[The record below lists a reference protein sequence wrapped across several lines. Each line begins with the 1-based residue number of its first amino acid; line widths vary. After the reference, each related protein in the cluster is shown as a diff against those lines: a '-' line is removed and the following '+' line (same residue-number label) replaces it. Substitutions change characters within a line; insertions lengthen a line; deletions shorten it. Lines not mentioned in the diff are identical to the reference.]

1 MSSESLILLGLLV
14 VVLVLQLLALL
25 RRPSTTALEHALRAE
40 QRDGRGE
47 LREQL
52 EGLARQ
58 QDARLETFARNLTE
72 LSTRTDQR
80 LDLLR
85 DALGEDARKAREES
99 GLAQQRTG
107 ELLTLRLT
115 ELRTQ
120 LEGFG
125 QQQETR
131 IQVFGQQLTELIAR
145 TDTHMAALL
154 MRWPKTPARGA
165 RKPGNRN
172 SASPKRWASA

>member
-1 MSSESLILLGLLV
+1 M
-14 VVLVLQLLALL
+14 
-25 RRPSTTALEHALRAE
+25 
-40 QRDGRGE
+40 
-47 LREQL
+47 REQL

-58 QDARLETFARNLTE
+58 QDGRLETFARNLTE

-99 GLAQQRTG
+99 ALAQQRTG

-120 LEGFG
+120 LDGFG

-131 IQVFGQQLTELIAR
+131 IR
-145 TDTHMAALL
+145 C
-154 MRWPKTPARGA
+154 
-165 RKPGNRN
+165 
-172 SASPKRWASA
+172 SASN

>member
-1 MSSESLILLGLLV
+1 M
-14 VVLVLQLLALL
+14 LQLLALL

-80 LDLLR
+80 LDL
-85 DALGEDARKAREES
+85 
-99 GLAQQRTG
+99 
-107 ELLTLRLT
+107 
-115 ELRTQ
+115 
-120 LEGFG
+120 
-125 QQQETR
+125 
-131 IQVFGQQLTELIAR
+131 
-145 TDTHMAALL
+145 
-154 MRWPKTPARGA
+154 
-165 RKPGNRN
+165 
-172 SASPKRWASA
+172 